1 MFCFFL
7 NVFSCAAFFSSHK
20 SGWVA
25 WLCKHVR
32 VQKLGRA
39 RQISVLIILKVISKW
54 RSGHEGYTV
63 LHNIFIISSSY
74 TVSAWERR
82 GNEREG
88 GRFWSRDM
96 CSEIYL
102 REDPH
107 SPIDANT
114 FPGRHK
120 SCSGCRS
127 WSDFVWHRGLLNLQ
141 WNHGEEDC
149 LFYIFI
155 YLFFTSHE
163 FITQWG
169 FDNPFH
175 QRNTDIWRFCSMTL
189 LFFFSFCALKLWQG
203 YC

>member
-1 MFCFFL
+1 MFCFL
-7 NVFSCAAFFSSHK
+7 TFSRAAFFSSHK

-25 WLCKHVR
+25 WHCKHVR
-32 VQKLGRA
+32 VQKLSRA

-54 RSGHEGYTV
+54 RSDRKGYTV
-63 LHNIFIISSSY
+63 LHNILIISSSY

-82 GNEREG
+82 GTEREG

-127 WSDFVWHRGLLNLQ
+127 WSDFVWHRGLLNLH

-149 LFYIFI
+149 LFYIFMFLFI
-155 YLFFTSHE
+155 FLFFYLSWIH
-163 FITQWG
+163 
-169 FDNPFH
+169 NPVRIWQPFSL
-175 QRNTDIWRFCSMTL
+175 TDIWRFCSMTL
-189 LFFFSFCALKLWQG
+189 LFFFCALKL
-203 YC
+203 